1 VIRNNFALR
10 IHSIPQTKMIGVIG
24 NEACDADSIVCAIAM
39 ATWKN
44 YCPFLHIPIED
55 LDSRLD
61 FSSICEIAK
70 ISDPIRTFSTRSLVS
85 DYSDITG
92 WILVD
97 HNDPLPNIFPVVEI
111 IDHHEI
117 VSESARLVLAKVP
130 NQIEPVGSCATLV
143 AERILLDAQFCE
155 SEIGHQILHL
165 LVLTIILDTQ
175 NFSVSLGKTTLKDRL
190 VVELISK
197 HLKVDSATLTNSFEC
212 MRDAKFNPQFW
223 YGVGNEEKILKY
235 DYKQFVTSS
244 GEVVGISTILREIDT
259 RLMEVIGRLK
269 GDRRL
274 SVVGA
279 GYRKNGQLESQL
291 FIVGDLDEKIY
302 EQLVARFQ
310 LEELHRVKALCDPSV
325 CSSRLF
331 QVHDKTFSRKK
342 FAPVLLR
349 CMDEHISPS

>member
-1 VIRNNFALR
+1 
-10 IHSIPQTKMIGVIG
+10 MIGVIG
-24 NEACDADSIVCAIAM
+24 NEACDADSIVCAIALS
-39 ATWKN
+39 TWKN

-70 ISDPIRTFSTRSLVS
+70 ITDPIKQFSIRSLVS
-85 DYSDITG
+85 DHSEVTR

-117 VSESARLVLAKVP
+117 VSESARLLVAQVS

-143 AERILLDAQFCE
+143 AERILLDPHFCDA
-155 SEIGHQILHL
+155 EIGHQILHL

-190 VVELISK
+190 VVEQIAT
-197 HLKVDSATLTNSFEC
+197 HLEIDSVTLTNSFER
-212 MRDAKFNPQFW
+212 MRDAKFNPKFW

-259 RLMEVIGRLK
+259 HLMEVIGRLK
-269 GDRRL
+269 GDRRV

-302 EQLVARFQ
+302 EQLVAGFQ
-310 LEELHRVKALCDPSV
+310 LEELHRVSGLCESSVV
-325 CSSRLF
+325 CSGRLF